1 MFSFAPLLIGAGVG
15 ALGGLLTGKDPLTGA
30 AMGAAMGGAGSAL
43 GSAGAWTGGSASVAG
58 TQGAAG
64 LTSAAMPSL
73 APQMASSGMGAAAS
87 MGSNYMPAYGLE
99 QGAFNVHDFASGMP
113 YGSEGAVLGS
123 GEFMSPNMGFVNPAE
138 AVPRFTPM
146 SNEGDSLMLGNR
158 AYQEGGLSAGVPQE
172 LSMMDRL
179 NSFSDKIS
187 PYVSIDNLAGASS
200 VYDKFSQEPQ
210 RMAQAPAG
218 GMSAGKA
225 PQGADIQALI
235 AGIQPIQRKR
245 ISLL

>member
-15 ALGGLLTGKDPLTGA
+15 ALGGLLTGKDPLSGA

-73 APQMASSGMGAAAS
+73 APQMASSGMGTAAS
-87 MGSNYMPAYGLE
+87 MGSNYMPSYMPEMGMANS
-99 QGAFNVHDFASGMP
+99 FDVASGMP
-113 YGSEGAVLGS
+113 MATQ
-123 GEFMSPNMGFVNPAE
+123 GFEQTMYDNPLLSTSAE
-138 AVPRFTPM
+138 QGGMAAPEASMF
-146 SNEGDSLMLGNR
+146 DS
-158 AYQEGGLSAGVPQE
+158 
-172 LSMMDRL
+172 
-179 NSFSDKIS
+179 IS
-187 PYVSIDNLAGASS
+187 PYLNIDNLQGASS

>member
-15 ALGGLLTGKDPLTGA
+15 ALGGLLTGKDPLKGA

-113 YGSEGAVLGS
+113 YGSENAVLGS

-138 AVPRFTPM
+138 AAPRFTPM
-146 SNEGDSLMLGNR
+146 SNESDSLMLGNR
-158 AYQEGGLSAGVPQE
+158 AYQEGGLSAGGAGPE
-172 LSMMDRL
+172 ESMFD
-179 NSFSDKIS
+179 SIS
-187 PYVSIDNLAGASS
+187 PYLSIDNLQGASS
-200 VYDKFSQEPQ
+200 VFDKFSQDPQ

-218 GMSAGKA
+218 GMSAGKS

-235 AGIQPIQRKR
+235 AGVKPIQRKR

>member
-73 APQMASSGMGAAAS
+73 APQMATTGMGTAAS
-87 MGSNYMPAYGLE
+87 MGSNMMPSYMPEMGMANSFDL
-99 QGAFNVHDFASGMP
+99 ASGMP

-123 GEFMSPNMGFVNPAE
+123 GEFMSPNMGFVNPVDPIANTSE
-138 AVPRFTPM
+138 
-146 SNEGDSLMLGNR
+146 NLMLGNR
-158 AYQEGGLSAGVPQE
+158 AYQDGGLSAGVPQE

-187 PYVSIDNLAGASS
+187 PYASIDNLVGASS